1 MGIVEMTDE
10 QKYDLRQQMYAWVI
24 ANNIAKD
31 REAAKVVLKNNGFL
45 AQPTRYKEII
55 KKVEVVPE
63 DIKIKSDKWDQLK
76 ALLSI

>member
-1 MGIVEMTDE
+1 MDIVEMTDE